1 MPGQGASCI
10 SITRGCPHHETA
22 YKKVITITINRIPTA
37 IPTLDTIIRGGFPSG
52 SLVLLIGDAGAG
64 STEFAYTSAALHS
77 MLKKNPD
84 IKRSAT
90 DQLKILLQKDENL
103 KFPEKMC
110 YISFTHTKEDLL
122 AELAHAFTPDFPEAL
137 SGNMVF
143 SDLSAGSLF
152 PGCNKEDWQSI
163 KSFKSVDEE
172 REIMKELVAALEA
185 NAPGNLVIIDSLTSL
200 FRACS
205 RFMTWN
211 DSVAFLE
218 ELQRKSK
225 KWGGLVYIL
234 LGKGVFDSMKE
245 EEMMG
250 VVDGVLVFEW
260 FEEGFARQQGMYMK
274 KFRGVMPHVAK
285 DFIIRFDTMVT
296 NTEGF
301 VVTNV
306 KRIFGRK

>member
-1 MPGQGASCI
+1 MI
-10 SITRGCPHHETA
+10 KITL
-22 YKKVITITINRIPTA
+22 NRTPTA

-52 SLVLLIGDAGAG
+52 SLVLLIGEAGAG

-103 KFPEKMC
+103 KFPETIC
-110 YISFTHTKEDLL
+110 YISFTHAREDLI
-122 AELAHAFTPDFPEAL
+122 AELAHAFTPDFPASL
-137 SGNMVF
+137 SENLVF
-143 SDLSAGSLF
+143 RDLSPGSLF
-152 PGCNKEDWQSI
+152 PAYKEDWQSI
-163 KSFKSVDEE
+163 KSLKSVDEE
-172 REIMKELVAALEA
+172 REIMKELVAVLDA
-185 NAPGNLVIIDSLTSL
+185 NAPNNLVIIDSLTSL

-205 RFMTWN
+205 RLLTWN
-211 DSVAFLE
+211 DKISFLE

-225 KWGGLVYIL
+225 KWDGLVYLL
-234 LGKGVFDSMKE
+234 LGRGVFESMKE

-250 VVDGVLVFEW
+250 VADGVLVFEW

-274 KFRGVMPHVAK
+274 KFRGVMPHISK
-285 DFIIRFDTMVT
+285 DFIIRFDTMIT
-296 NTEGF
+296 NTDGF

>member
-1 MPGQGASCI
+1 MIKIPL
-10 SITRGCPHHETA
+10 
-22 YKKVITITINRIPTA
+22 NRIPTG

-84 IKRSAT
+84 VARSAT
-90 DQLKILLQKDENL
+90 DQLKILLQKDESL
-103 KFPEKMC
+103 KFPEKIC

-122 AELAHAFTPDFPEAL
+122 AELGHAFTPDFPAAL
-137 SGNMVF
+137 SENLF
-143 SDLSAGSLF
+143 FRDLSPWSLF
-152 PGCNKEDWQSI
+152 PAYNKEDWLSI
-163 KSFKSVDEE
+163 KTLKSVDEE
-172 REIMKELVAALEA
+172 REIMKELAAVLDA
-185 NAPGNLVIIDSLTSL
+185 NAANNLVIIDSLNSL
-200 FRACS
+200 FRTCS

-211 DSVAFLE
+211 DSVSFLE

-225 KWGGLVYIL
+225 KWDGLVFL
-234 LGKGVFDSMKE
+234 LMGKGVFESMKE

-250 VVDGVLVFEW
+250 VADGVMVFEW
-260 FEEGFARQQGMYMK
+260 FEEGFSRQQAMYMK
-274 KFRGVMPHVAK
+274 KFRGVLPHVAK

-296 NTEGF
+296 NTDGF